1 MIIKGIKVVFYHFI
15 CAVEIKSEKLNETKN
30 YKISEYTDSN
40 EDDYTDH
47 EVRFASVEDV
57 MR

>member
-1 MIIKGIKVVFYHFI
+1 MKGIKVVFTIFI

-30 YKISEYTDSN
+30 YKTSEYTDSN